1 MQASYFLIE
10 YDIQITL
17 YKLTNFHAMSFC
29 KSFKIL
35 QAYANAGAFIQEDL
49 SEASVIFGVKQV
61 PVDSLQRDKTFCFFS
76 HTIKV
81 CFDLIFHFASLRID
95 ENHLHDVFDGRI
107 LLNKSL
113 GSTRQHGVAGCNA
126 RKERTID

>member
-1 MQASYFLIE
+1 MQASYFIDR
-10 YDIQITL
+10 YKDQNN
-17 YKLTNFHAMSFC
+17 KLTNFHLMSC
-29 KSFKIL
+29 SKPSKML

-81 CFDLIFHFASLRID
+81 RFDLVFHFA
-95 ENHLHDVFDGRI
+95 
-107 LLNKSL
+107 LL
-113 GSTRQHGVAGCNA
+113 
-126 RKERTID
+126 